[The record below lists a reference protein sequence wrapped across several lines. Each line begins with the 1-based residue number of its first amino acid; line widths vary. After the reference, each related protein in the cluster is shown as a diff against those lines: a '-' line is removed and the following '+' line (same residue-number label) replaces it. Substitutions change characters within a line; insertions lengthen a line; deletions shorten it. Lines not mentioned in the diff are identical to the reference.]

1 MAELSTYVALHN
13 ADEIDQLNPAGN
25 EVSEE
30 TADKGNVK
38 VTIDLPEDAYGASM
52 FAIIYD
58 ARELMSETDHDA
70 KPWWLNM
77 YRLMYVM
84 LVLLVN
90 YMFQFL
96 MLYWIFTYIV
106 QPAVADVQ
114 RVYDQ
119 YHGEFF
125 SVEGEFMHEVW
136 NGKTTFD
143 DARYKQDLCHV
154 VFSRFTFLWFVL
166 ILWMTQMVIELRT
179 NMALTA
185 DLFHIPHCPNDKA
198 EGMIQGTGG
207 GLDETDADDD
217 ELHVVSLTPIVRW
230 TIVFSVVIPKLLIG
244 FALTVMGMM
253 WLSSTQSFSDLI
265 LNSLALEF
273 VVRIDDNLY
282 SALIPE
288 HFKEDMGRVKLV
300 YEKKQKT
307 LEEEIHDD
315 WVEWRTAT
323 IWLVVI
329 PSFVFVY
336 LKMAQGMPILGVLPY
351 FQNDI
356 AEACAPY
363 LEREKMRICENGFGS
378 ERCFAFGGWV
388 Q

>member
-13 ADEIDQLNPAGN
+13 DEVDQLNQIEPSQESA
-25 EVSEE
+25 E
-30 TADKGNVK
+30 KGNVIES
-38 VTIDLPEDAYGASM
+38 IDLPEDAYGASM

-77 YRLMYVM
+77 YRLVYVM

-96 MLYWIFTYIV
+96 MLFWIFTYIV

-119 YHGEFF
+119 YHAEFF

-136 NGKTTFD
+136 NGRTTFD
-143 DARYKQDLCHV
+143 DARYKRNLCHV

-166 ILWMTQMVIELRT
+166 ILWMTQMVIELRN
-179 NMALTA
+179 NMTLTA
-185 DLFHIPHCPNDKA
+185 DLFHIAHCPNDKA

-230 TIVFSVVIPKLLIG
+230 TIVFSIVIPKLLIG
-244 FALTVMGMM
+244 FSLTVMGMM

-288 HFKEDMGRVKLV
+288 HFKTDMGRVKLV

-307 LEEEIHDD
+307 LTEEIHDD

-336 LKMAQGMPILGVLPY
+336 LKLAQGMPILGVLPY

-363 LEREKMRICENGFGS
+363 LEREKMRICPDGFGS